1 MCERLIVSVAMIILT
16 CEKAAAEAIRDKQR
30 ATFIV
35 ADFKVLLLYERSS
48 WRRTEWYVLDW
59 GACDLQP
66 STFS

>member
-1 MCERLIVSVAMIILT
+1 MIILT

-35 ADFKVLLLYERSS
+35 ADFKVLLLYERCSS
-48 WRRTEWYVLDW
+48 WRGTEWYVLDCS
-59 GACDLQP
+59 ACDLQP